1 MKLLITGASGFI
13 GSALIRQLLDKDN
26 QIIGLSRKPEQLKK
40 LFLGV
45 DSQKFRAIGQLS
57 EIGDD
62 EAIDAIVNLAGE
74 PILDRRWSKARKQVL
89 YNSRL
94 ETTAAVIEL
103 IERLNHKPSVLV
115 SGSAIGFYGSWPG
128 DRVLSEHSEGRPG
141 FTHKLCSDWENKAL
155 DAERLGVRVCL
166 LRTGVVIGHGGAL
179 KRMLTPF
186 RFGLGGPVGSGQQW
200 FSWVQLEDMVAIILF
215 LIDHQVL
222 SGAFNAT
229 APEPVTNAVFS
240 KTLGRVLGRPAL
252 IRMPALVLQLL
263 LGEGAELLCEGQR
276 VVPSRLLE
284 AGFEFKAPS
293 IEAAI
298 RASV

>member
-45 DSQKFRAIGQLS
+45 DSQKFRAIGHLS

-62 EAIDAIVNLAGE
+62 ETIDAIVNLAGE